1 MKNPWTAYW
10 ARIRA
15 RRDSWRPVL
24 EAEVKK
30 WSAMSYD
37 QVISRLNDE
46 QCYELQFRGGTYQVE
61 VAMLEKTETYIHVG
75 VSVDDGSLPASLQPV
90 ASSFII
96 RTDGAAPLHS
106 GSG

>member
-10 ARIRA
+10 ERIRT
-15 RRDSWRPVL
+15 RRESWRPVL

-30 WSAMSYD
+30 WSALSHA
-37 QVISRLNDE
+37 QLISRLNDE
-46 QCYELQFRGGTYQVE
+46 QCYEVESGGGTYQVE
-61 VAMLEKTETYIHVG
+61 VAVLEETETYIHVG

-96 RTDGAAPLHS
+96 RKDGVAPLRS
-106 GSG
+106 NSD